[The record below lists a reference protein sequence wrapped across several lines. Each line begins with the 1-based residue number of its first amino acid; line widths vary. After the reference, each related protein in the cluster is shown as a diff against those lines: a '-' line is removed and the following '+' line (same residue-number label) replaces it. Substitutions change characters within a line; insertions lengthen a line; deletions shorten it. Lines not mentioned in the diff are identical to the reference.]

1 MKINLT
7 SKAPKTINQ
16 KFSFYTEELW
26 KKDKKN
32 HGNNIDSLFSGKKNE
47 TFISVENDSIN
58 FLIGLGEKP
67 ENFELQSV
75 ASKFSYDFRKKI
87 QSENTKI
94 NAENFDAAQIFFL
107 ACRSE
112 EKRSNDLSLQPQ
124 SG

>member
-7 SKAPKTINQ
+7 SKAPKPINQ

-32 HGNNIDSLFSGKKNE
+32 HGNNIDYLFSGKKNE

-87 QSENTKI
+87 QSETTEI
-94 NAENFDAAQIFFL
+94 NILNFDYEQVSELVKGLFL
-107 ACRSE
+107 GTYE
-112 EKRSNDLSLQPQ
+112 YPFK
-124 SG
+124 